1 MNDHMSR
8 TTTAA
13 PPRLLMLGLVLAL
26 SLVPLLRT
34 AAPERVAAAPVQ
46 APVQAPAHAS
56 GTLPLGSPT
65 LLETRQV
72 QQLAP
77 GVTYTQIM
85 RGMPSTGAPWT
96 VDLAFT
102 STVRAVLK
110 VLIRLTAAGYH
121 PRLKVVVRQAPDDPR
136 PGPLGWFVRIGA
148 FITQAE
154 AQALATSL
162 GNAGYA
168 AIHVDDR
175 DEDGSITTGPWVIHE
190 LDIDPAQ
197 FRGAVDLELA
207 GGLVPGR
214 VPVARAGPAPTRE
227 RVSAMDART
236 GALAGVNGG
245 YFVIGAQDG
254 TPGDAAGIT
263 IAHGDLVDE
272 AVNGRT
278 DLILPSVSGAGTRV
292 AAITTTLT
300 VAASDGAMDTIN
312 GRNRKPGIVRACGR
326 PGATPTTRPKH
337 DFNCADPDE
346 LIQFTSAY
354 GAATDA
360 GPGTEAVLD
369 STGHVTEVRTQ
380 RGGLIPPTG
389 SVLAGIGAAAEWLR
403 AHARPGAALTSAVH
417 VLADGQPLPLTDHLN
432 VVNGGPRLLR
442 QGVPDITAYAEGFV
456 YPEDPEFYYRFGV
469 RRNPRTLAGVTADG
483 HLLLVTVDGRAHGYS
498 AGLSF
503 DESARLMHALGATE
517 ALNLDGGGS
526 TTMAL
531 GGALVTRP
539 SDTAGE
545 RPVGD
550 ALLLLAH

>member
-1 MNDHMSR
+1 MNDHMPR
-8 TTTAA
+8 TTTQS
-13 PPRLLMLGLVLAL
+13 PPRLMMLGLVLAL
-26 SLVPLLRT
+26 SLVPLLRA
-34 AAPERVAAAPVQ
+34 AAPERVVAAPVQ
-46 APVQAPAHAS
+46 APARAV
-56 GTLPLGSPT
+56 GNLPLGPAN
-65 LLETRQV
+65 LPETRQI

-85 RGMPSTGAPWT
+85 RGLPSTGAPWT

-102 STVRAVLK
+102 STVRAVLR
-110 VLIRLTAAGYH
+110 VLIRLNAAGYH
-121 PRLKVVVRQAPDDPR
+121 PRLKLAVRRAPDDPR

-148 FITQAE
+148 FTTQAD

-162 GNAGYA
+162 GHAGYTD
-168 AIHVDDR
+168 IHVDDS
-175 DEDGSITTGPWVIHE
+175 DEDGGVTTGPWVIHE
-190 LDIDPAQ
+190 LEIDPAQ
-197 FRGAVDLELA
+197 FRGAVALELA

-214 VPVARAGPAPTRE
+214 VPVTRAGPAPTRE
-227 RVSAMDART
+227 RVSAIEART

-263 IAHGDLVDE
+263 IEHGDLVDE
-272 AVNGRT
+272 AVDGRT

-300 VAASDGAMDTIN
+300 VAASDGATDTIN

-337 DFNCADPDE
+337 DFNCVDPDE
-346 LIQFTSAY
+346 LIQFTPAY
-354 GAATDA
+354 GTATDA
-360 GPGTEAVLD
+360 GPGAEAVLD
-369 STGHVTEVRTQ
+369 STGAVTEVRAQ
-380 RGGLIPPTG
+380 RGGPIPPTG
-389 SVLAGIGAAAEWLR
+389 SVLAGIGSAAEWLR
-403 AHARPGAALTSAVH
+403 VHARPGTALTIAAR
-417 VLADGQPLPLTDHLN
+417 VLADGQPLPLTDQLN
-432 VVNGGPRLLR
+432 VVNGGPRLLLH
-442 QGVPDITAYAEGFV
+442 GAPDITAYAEGFV

-503 DESARLMHALGATE
+503 DESARLMQALGATE

-531 GGALVTRP
+531 GGTLVTRP
-539 SDTAGE
+539 SDATGE